1 MGENREP
8 NEISLDNVF
17 VEKETKNNVM
27 YAFWCQDVKFYGFEW
42 GDEGHLNWQRE
53 FIQKAKQRAYAIQF
67 ETNEY
72 GYSRATKKA
81 YKREISRRLT
91 PKEVIEAVK
100 LEYKNDYALLQFR
113 IIHNELKTNKN
124 PLADLFIPE
133 IVRYNWVGI
142 FHTQHHYE
150 AFLYILDSFHIE
162 EHNKVLFMG
171 FWGQYGGEKI
181 LMRCNET
188 KWRDWV
194 IKNYLPN
201 EKDSSK
207 RWKHCEEIHHSR
219 RQMRRYEKTFKD
231 PNIFKQPYARNKDR
245 GNIL

>member
-1 MGENREP
+1 MKKNREP
-8 NEISLDNVF
+8 NEIKSDNVF

-27 YAFWCQDVKFYGFEW
+27 YAFWCKDVKFYGFEW

-81 YKREISRRLT
+81 YKSEISRRLT

-162 EHNKVLFMG
+162 EYNKVLFMG

-207 RWKHCEEIHHSR
+207 RWKHCEEIHHTR

-231 PNIFKQPYARNKDR
+231 PNIFKQPYARNIKRIDY
-245 GNIL
+245 

>member
-1 MGENREP
+1 MKKNREP
-8 NEISLDNVF
+8 NEINLDNVF

-42 GDEGHLNWQRE
+42 GDKGHLNWQKE

-72 GYSRATKKA
+72 GYSRAAKKA

-91 PKEVIEAVK
+91 PEEVIVAVK

-142 FHTQHHYE
+142 FHTQHH
-150 AFLYILDSFHIE
+150 
-162 EHNKVLFMG
+162 
-171 FWGQYGGEKI
+171 
-181 LMRCNET
+181 
-188 KWRDWV
+188 
-194 IKNYLPN
+194 
-201 EKDSSK
+201 
-207 RWKHCEEIHHSR
+207 
-219 RQMRRYEKTFKD
+219 
-231 PNIFKQPYARNKDR
+231 
-245 GNIL
+245 

>member
-1 MGENREP
+1 MGKNREP
-8 NEISLDNVF
+8 NKISSNNVF
-17 VEKETKNNVM
+17 VEKETKDNVM
-27 YAFWCQDVKFYGFEW
+27 YDLWCQDVKFYGFEW

-81 YKREISRRLT
+81 YKSEISRRLT
-91 PKEVIEAVK
+91 PKEVIKAVK

-150 AFLYILDSFHIE
+150 AFLYI
-162 EHNKVLFMG
+162 K
-171 FWGQYGGEKI
+171 
-181 LMRCNET
+181 
-188 KWRDWV
+188 
-194 IKNYLPN
+194 
-201 EKDSSK
+201 
-207 RWKHCEEIHHSR
+207 
-219 RQMRRYEKTFKD
+219 
-231 PNIFKQPYARNKDR
+231 
-245 GNIL
+245 